1 MASCRASP
9 GSGIL
14 PTGSPPSSKGV
25 SHAQHAAGSHVL
37 DVNFEEKLPTED
49 VDIADIVT
57 GILANQAKTAAR
69 QKRPLARAT
78 HAKGVCARATFEV
91 FDLARTVSDSAMVER
106 LARGIFARP
115 GVYGAMVRFANGASS
130 VYADSKGDVRSL
142 SFAVDVPA
150 GVLAATATRQ
160 DFSMNNA
167 PTFPINDAH
176 AFAALMKIRSAA
188 NAATTLKA
196 FWGLP
201 LRDMYGVAQTI
212 SLVIRQQRR
221 PVQPYQ
227 QTRYWSTV
235 PFLHGPADAVKYS
248 AIPRPQ
254 NAARAVG
261 SGADALADELT
272 RHLSEDPE
280 TSAFDFALQ
289 FLDPDR
295 MTFRGKRQK
304 ASFWIENA
312 SVEWNEAEA
321 PFHVVGRLTL
331 LAASHLSAAAC
342 EATYIDVT
350 ENCTP
355 DRRPLGNLNRARWA
369 AESASRKARL
379 EPPRQPSSR

>member
-1 MASCRASP
+1 M
-9 GSGIL
+9 
-14 PTGSPPSSKGV
+14 
-25 SHAQHAAGSHVL
+25 QHIVGRHVI
-37 DVNFEEKLPTED
+37 DTNFEEKLPTED
-49 VDIADIVT
+49 VDIADIVK
-57 GILANQAKTAAR
+57 GILANQAKTAAC
-69 QKRPLARAT
+69 QKRPLARGT
-78 HAKGVCARATFEV
+78 HAKGVCVRATFEV

-106 LARGIFARP
+106 LARGIFAKP

-130 VYADSKGDVRSL
+130 VYADSKGDVRAL

-188 NAATTLKA
+188 SAAAQLKA
-196 FWGLP
+196 FLGLSF
-201 LRDMYGVAQTI
+201 RDMYGLAQTYQ
-212 SLVIRQQRR
+212 LVIQQQRR
-221 PVQPYQ
+221 LVQPYQ

-272 RHLSEDPE
+272 RHVSEDPE
-280 TSAFDFALQ
+280 TGTFDFALQ
-289 FLDPDR
+289 CLDTDR
-295 MTFRGKRQK
+295 MTFRGKPQK

-312 SVEWNEAEA
+312 SVEWNESQA

-331 LAASHLSAAAC
+331 VATSHLPAATC
-342 EATYIDVT
+342 EAMYIDVT
-350 ENCTP
+350 QNGTP
-355 DRRPLGNLNRARWA
+355 DRRPLGSINRARWA
-369 AESASRKARL
+369 AESVSRRARL
-379 EPPRQPSSR
+379 AATNADLRS